1 MLTARAG
8 CTLAPTALT
17 QTHSHIHLRLQN
29 RGPGDE
35 EAPIPVCTRDTC
47 PHLCPLSDL
56 SQVQGAQ
63 YCLGVRRVTA
73 KVGFPL
79 PQAENEP
86 SKGDGAQ
93 WEASLARR
101 KAW

>member
-1 MLTARAG
+1 M
-8 CTLAPTALT
+8 
-17 QTHSHIHLRLQN
+17 
-29 RGPGDE
+29 
-35 EAPIPVCTRDTC
+35 CTRDTC

-63 YCLGVRRVTA
+63 YCLGVRPVTA

-79 PQAENEP
+79 PQAKNEP
-86 SKGDGAQ
+86 SKGDRAQ
-93 WEASLARR
+93 WKAMLARR